1 MSFLKFRQD
10 GRQVSAG
17 VFQQAFTE
25 GTTMKRNVLS
35 AAVLLACTL
44 AAGGAMAQTPTLYLG
59 SYGGSTEKLFKEKII
74 PGFEAKHKV
83 KIVYVAGNSTDTL
96 AKLQA
101 QKAAPELDVVLV
113 DDGPMYQAMQFGFCE
128 KVAAAPI
135 YSDLYPFAKLGET
148 ATAVGVVATGLM
160 YNVEAFKK
168 LGLPAPDS
176 WKILTDKKFAQ
187 KIVIPPIS
195 NTYGLQTL
203 VKFAELNGG
212 SAKQIDPGFD
222 AIIKQVN
229 PNVLAWE
236 PSPGKM
242 TELLQNGDAILGV
255 WGSGRV
261 QSLKD
266 TGFPVEFV
274 YPKEGAAALMIAACP
289 VVKSD
294 VAELSQQFIQ
304 YLLTPEVQADMAASQ
319 GFGPVNKNTK
329 LAPDVAARVPYGEDK
344 VGKLQASD
352 WDTINAQRTDWTNR
366 WNRTVER

>member
-1 MSFLKFRQD
+1 
-10 GRQVSAG
+10 
-17 VFQQAFTE
+17 
-25 GTTMKRNVLS
+25 MKRNVLS
-35 AAVLLACTL
+35 AAVLLACAMTAG
-44 AAGGAMAQTPTLYLG
+44 AASAQTPTLYLG
-59 SYGGSTEKLFKEKII
+59 SYGGSTEKLFKENII
-74 PGFEAKHKV
+74 PAFEAKHKV

-101 QKAAPELDVVLV
+101 QKAAPELDVILV
-113 DDGPMYQAMQFGFCE
+113 DDGPMFQAMQFGFCE
-128 KVAAAPI
+128 KIADAPV
-135 YSDLYPFAKLGET
+135 YKDLYPFAKLGET

-160 YNVEAFKK
+160 YNPEAFKK

-187 KIVIPPIS
+187 KIIIPPIS

-212 SAKQIDPGFD
+212 SAKNIDPGFE

-236 PSPGKM
+236 PSPGKT

-261 QSLKD
+261 LSLKE
-266 TGFPVEFV
+266 TGFPIEFV

-304 YLLTPEVQADMAASQ
+304 YLLQPEIQASLAASQ
-319 GFGPVNKNTK
+319 GFGPVNRTAK
-329 LAPDVAARVPYGEDK
+329 LEPAVAAKVPYGEEQ

-352 WDTINAQRTDWTNR
+352 WDTINVQRTEWTNR

>member
-1 MSFLKFRQD
+1 
-10 GRQVSAG
+10 
-17 VFQQAFTE
+17 
-25 GTTMKRNVLS
+25 MKRNVLS
-35 AAVLLACTL
+35 AAVLLAATL
-44 AAGGAMAQTPTLYLG
+44 AASGAAVAQTPTLYLG

-74 PGFEAKHKV
+74 PAFEAKHKA

-113 DDGPMYQAMQFGFCE
+113 DDGPMFQAMQFGFCD
-128 KVAAAPI
+128 KVADAPI
-135 YSDLYPFAKLGET
+135 YKDLYSFAKLGDT

-160 YNVEAFKK
+160 YNTEAFKK

-176 WKILTDKKFAQ
+176 WNILTDKKFSQ

-212 SAKQIDPGFD
+212 NAKNIDPGFN

-261 QSLKD
+261 QALKE

-274 YPKEGAAALMIAACP
+274 FPKEGAPALMIAACP
-289 VVKSD
+289 IVKSD
-294 VAELSQQFIQ
+294 VPELSQQFIQ
-304 YLLTPEVQADMAASQ
+304 YLLTPEVQADLAASQ
-319 GFGPVNKNTK
+319 GFGPVNRTTK
-329 LAPDVAARVPYGEDK
+329 LDPAVASKVPYGEEQ
-344 VGKLQASD
+344 VSKLQASD
-352 WDTINAQRTDWTNR
+352 WDTINTQRTDWTNR